1 MNRAAIVNHV
11 ILIAGCLFMALPVLT
26 IFLTST
32 HDNISIARNGLQL
45 SWGGHFLE
53 VYGGV
58 LTQTTGFFRSITAA
72 GMLTNSLVLALSV
85 AVGKC
90 VLALLS
96 AYALV
101 YFRFRF
107 ASLAFWLIF
116 TSLLLPIETRI
127 VPTYLVVSDLGL
139 LNSYTGL
146 IMPLLPAALGTL
158 FFRQFFRSVPEEL
171 AEAARLDGA
180 GPLRFLFDILI
191 PLSRPVIIALFVITF
206 VEGWNQYLWPLMV
219 STTDESY
226 FTIVRGIGRIGGASN
241 SGMALAILAM
251 LPPVALVVVLQRWLV
266 RGLTDGFH

>member
-1 MNRAAIVNHV
+1 MKRVAILDHA
-11 ILIAGCLFMALPVLT
+11 ILIAGCLFMVLPVLT

-32 HDNISIARNGLQL
+32 HDNLSIARNGLQF
-45 SWGGHFLE
+45 SWGGHFLD

-58 LTQTTGFFRSITAA
+58 LTGTTGFFRSITAA
-72 GMLTNSLVLALSV
+72 GMLANSLILALGM
-85 AVGKC
+85 AIGKC
-90 VLALLS
+90 TLALLS

-101 YFRFRF
+101 YFRFRYS
-107 ASLAFWLIF
+107 SLAFWLIF

-127 VPTYLVVSDLGL
+127 VPTFLVVSDLGM

-146 IMPLLPAALGTL
+146 ILPLLPAAIGTL
-158 FFRQFFRSVPEEL
+158 FFRQFFKSVPEEL

-180 GPLRFLFDILI
+180 GPFRFLVDILI
-191 PLSRPVIIALFVITF
+191 PISRPVIVALFVITF

-219 STTDESY
+219 STTDEGY

-241 SGMALAILAM
+241 SGMALSILAM
-251 LPPVALVVVLQRWLV
+251 LPPVALVIVLQRWLV

>member
-1 MNRAAIVNHV
+1 MKRAAIINHV

-32 HDNISIARNGLQL
+32 HDNVSIARNGLQL
-45 SWGGHFLE
+45 SWGGHFLK

-58 LTQTTGFFRSITAA
+58 LTRTTGFFRSITAA

-90 VLALLS
+90 SLALMS

-116 TSLLLPIETRI
+116 TSLLLP
-127 VPTYLVVSDLGL
+127 
-139 LNSYTGL
+139 
-146 IMPLLPAALGTL
+146 AALGTL
-158 FFRQFFRSVPEEL
+158 FFRQFFKSVPDEL

-180 GPLRFLFDILI
+180 GPFRFLVDILI

-219 STTDESY
+219 STTDEGY
-226 FTIVRGIGRIGGASN
+226 FTIVRGIGRVGGASN

-266 RGLTDGFH
+266 RGLTDTR